1 MTTAGQI
8 AIVLVILGLIAGGSM
23 IAWIFVFYSAAKAD
37 KAEPSS
43 DGSSS
48 HLGDHA

>member
-8 AIVLVILGLIAGGSM
+8 AIVLVILGLIAGGSS
-23 IAWIFVFYSAAKAD
+23 IAWILLFYSAAKAD
-37 KAEPSS
+37 QAEPSS

>member
-1 MTTAGQI
+1 
-8 AIVLVILGLIAGGSM
+8 M
-23 IAWIFVFYSAAKAD
+23 IAWIFLFYSAAKVD